1 MTRMLKTA
9 ASVVLVGGVSV
20 AAVFG
25 LRADAAPESTHAALS
40 QSTTSLDIAL
50 YERRVVEDPA
60 SAADFQRLAAL
71 QLQRGRETGDLE
83 HYRRAE
89 AAARTSLGLRSD
101 RNERALLVL
110 ASSLL
115 AQHRFLEA
123 RDAAR
128 LLVERVGDA
137 PIAPAA
143 RGLLA

>member
-1 MTRMLKTA
+1 MTRMLRVAT
-9 ASVVLVGGVSV
+9 VVVMGGVSG
-20 AAVFG
+20 AAVLA
-25 LRADAAPESTHAALS
+25 LRAGAAPEPAHAALPE
-40 QSTTSLDIAL
+40 STTSLDIEL
-50 YERRVVEDPA
+50 YERRVAQDPA

-71 QLQRGRETGDLE
+71 QLQRGRETGDLA

-89 AAARTSLGLRSD
+89 AAARTSLSLRAD
-101 RNERALLVL
+101 RNERAQLVL